1 MDAQQP
7 EKKII
12 KVLPK
17 SKKNNIEKEL
27 KQSSISIVE
36 PPPQDLGIMATPPQL
51 HPQLTMD
58 APQRPKTI
66 PPLTLLKTA
75 QPNFLLRTIAR
86 EVVDRRKIAWLL
98 KSGQVSDVPYN
109 PATMKPHL
117 AAQLKETKI
126 TSPLNH
132 LQLYYRKIKNGCVST
147 EFKRLGKKM
156 WGRVYPTGMMS
167 LSALPRDIRN
177 LIARDDYTDFD
188 LASAHASIFKNI
200 CSKHKI
206 KCPAITRWVDK
217 KAEVRK
223 LFYDAFSLNPSDKQS
238 EKVVK
243 DIINST
249 LYGGGQPNTERI
261 YREWNLKGDMPQYHK
276 ELTEELKAIN
286 KELIKTN
293 DVLKE
298 FARATKK
305 NGEGKGKDAG
315 WELTFLSYYA
325 QEHEIRLV
333 GGLMERLA
341 KETAVFK
348 HQKPTELLDNVF
360 EYEYDGFKCLTKNVI
375 KEFGDMPKFIATLNK
390 WSSELGYDVCWEQKE
405 METSLNWNGLT
416 DDFVE
421 FDEKEV
427 KGDIETLLKRL
438 TDPMGIKTDA
448 GIARYI
454 KTEYPQQFIF
464 KEGEWK
470 CWEEKNNRWKSHS
483 PKEYPRQLAML
494 ITEIIPQSLL
504 DEVEKIKEKIGEEIL
519 SDDLDFDMRCCVER
533 ATTIVEQL
541 QDTFKRN
548 KVIGACEAKMND
560 DVAFDMNGDLL
571 GFTNGVFDFKEFK
584 FRPYEKDDFVSMT
597 TGWEFVEDDWL
608 KYNAAC
614 DEGVELTGDFAAKM
628 KDVMEVISGILPNPA
643 VRTLML
649 MVYASSLVGK
659 CLEKFLVFNGA
670 GRNGKGLLNEF
681 WASVLG
687 NDYAYPTLPYE
698 LYTDPI
704 NATNGNPALA
714 KVDKKRWCL
723 AAEPKKT
730 KKLCNATLKKITGGA
745 GLQARMLYSNR
756 TEILNHGTWGIECNA
771 RLNLQEDPQP
781 NGAEAERF
789 IDIYFPNRF
798 TEIEDEINEK
808 EGVFRCNPMLKED
821 SWRFP
826 RRSAMMCLVLRH
838 LKELMDADFRLGDF
852 VPPEVRERTK
862 KYLTSNIQIHRIMNE
877 ICDEVPYNPDTPD
890 LDIPCVE
897 IKDLVVA
904 IHSNIEDRREIAKDC
919 WKKSAIKEFFETNAL
934 YKKNYR
940 ADHKYRD
947 ENGHKKHAR
956 GALLWYK
963 LKVEEEEEKEE

>member
-1 MDAQQP
+1 MDATQP
-7 EKKII
+7 QPTQKII
-12 KVLPK
+12 KILPK
-17 SKKNNIEKEL
+17 NKKNNIEKQFKEY
-27 KQSSISIVE
+27 SIPIVE
-36 PPPQDLGIMATPPQL
+36 PHEDLAIMATPPQ
-51 HPQLTMD
+51 PPPAKAT
-58 APQRPKTI
+58 

-75 QPNFLLRTIAR
+75 QPNFLLRTNAR

-98 KSGQVSDVPYN
+98 KSGQVSDEPYN
-109 PATMKPHL
+109 PAAMKPHL
-117 AAQLKETKI
+117 AAQLRETKI
-126 TSPLNH
+126 NSPLNH

-147 EFKRLGKKM
+147 EYKRLGKKG
-156 WGRVYPTGMMS
+156 WGRAYPAGMLS

-200 CSKHKI
+200 CSKHNI
-206 KCPAITRWVDK
+206 KCPAITRWVSK

-223 LFYDAFSLNPSDKQS
+223 LFYDAFSLDPSDKRS
-238 EKVVK
+238 VKAVK

-249 LYGGGQPNTERI
+249 LYGGGQPNIERI
-261 YREWNLKGDMPQYHK
+261 YKEHNLKGDMPQYHR
-276 ELTEELKAIN
+276 ELTEEIHRIN
-286 KELIKTN
+286 KELIKAN

-333 GGLMERLA
+333 GGLMERIG
-341 KETAVFK
+341 KETAIFK

-360 EYEYDGFKCLTKNVI
+360 EYEYDGFKCLTKNVL
-375 KEFGDMPKFIATLNK
+375 KEFGDIPKFVAALNK
-390 WSSELGYDVCWEQKE
+390 WSSELGYDVCWEQKD
-405 METSLNWNGLT
+405 METELNWNGLT
-416 DDFVE
+416 DEFIE

-427 KGDIETLLKRL
+427 KSDIETLLKRL
-438 TDPMGIKTDA
+438 NDPMGIKTDA
-448 GIARYI
+448 GVARYI
-454 KTEYPQQFIF
+454 KREYPQQFIF

-483 PKEYPRQLAML
+483 PKENPRQLATL
-494 ITEIIPQSLL
+494 ITELIPISIL

-519 SDDLDFDMRCCVER
+519 SDELTDKMAECEGK
-533 ATTIVEQL
+533 ATKFAEHL
-541 QDTFKRN
+541 QDTFTRN
-548 KVIGACEAKMND
+548 KIFGACETTMND
-560 DVAFDMNGDLL
+560 DVVFDKNGDLL

-584 FRPYEKDDFVSMT
+584 FRPYDKDDFVSMT

-614 DEGVELTGDFAAKM
+614 DEGVELTGDFADKM
-628 KDVMEVISGILPNPA
+628 NEVLGVLAGILPNPA

-649 MVYASSLVGK
+649 TIYASSLVGK

-681 WASVLG
+681 WAAVLG

-698 LYTDPI
+698 IYTDPI

-771 RLNLQEDPQP
+771 RLDLQEDPQP

-789 IDIYFPNRF
+789 IDIHFPNRF
-798 TEIEDEINEK
+798 TEIEEEVNEA
-808 EGVFRCNPMLKED
+808 EGIMRGNPMLKED

-838 LKELMDADFRLGDF
+838 LKELMNADFRLGDF
-852 VPPEVRERTK
+852 VPPEVRDRTK

-877 ICDEVPYNPDTPD
+877 ICEEVPHNPDTPVM
-890 LDIPCVE
+890 DIPCIE

-904 IHSNIEDRREIAKDC
+904 IHGWIDDRRELAKDC
-919 WKKSAIKEFFETNAL
+919 WKKTAIKDFFETNGL

-940 ADHKYRD
+940 GDHKYHD

-963 LKVEEEEEKEE
+963 MKVEEEEE